1 MYTDSEGPRGRTGR
15 PETPS
20 SSAASSSRRSTL
32 NRVHFEE
39 PEMCIPLASP
49 RSDDTVT
56 ALRVPVASSST
67 NPKVGL
73 PSTVA
78 GSSETELP
86 PSSVD
91 KHNSFARQGKSAGAS
106 HLSSSSHPSH
116 PSSHT
121 LRSSSIPPVPP
132 FPVSILKNRNAIK
145 PRSLSAPPSP
155 PKMADGSGAP
165 EGNNKPL
172 PPSPTKSAPHT
183 PSPHTPSKE
192 GMRHPVLGT
201 PLMSPT
207 GVSPTLSQH
216 SSLTLTL
223 KDLPEAVRA
232 LQFQHDATQKRL
244 AKKIGDINRLEQK
257 VDDFLGFTENYIGD
271 QTNAQLKR
279 SSELAFDFAQV
290 QRDAREAKG
299 QVDQIKEAIH
309 EMRLEINGLTS
320 SLCDLSAK
328 VDMCLTGIWDN
339 TEEPFVAF
347 QRRRNDEIDADVN
360 EIGDNTVKLKAESM
374 FLRRAIIC
382 TMTAVRVMQ
391 YENNLYASRDVE
403 VVLPP
408 FPLGERDDNE
418 PGLDGNPEPWEEAQV
433 GPAIFRPAKATPS
446 LPRPVPGLRTPSAT
460 TVPANATPS
469 GSSTVTGKR
478 TPSTTVPANAT
489 PSGSSTVTGKRTPSA
504 TTVSANATPS
514 GSNTVTGK
522 RTPSTTVPAK
532 ATPPA
537 PTTVPA
543 KTTPPASATG
553 STTITPPGSATVKQS
568 SIPRRSKKKKKTLSK
583 KSSSSQQN
591 DKENTSNNTG
601 NADNTES
608 AELKANK
615 DANDKECASEK
626 KGKSLFGFRRRSDSV
641 SSATSGRLAARR
653 DDSIPPVP
661 ELPRGIVLP
670 GPPGEPIPLANI
682 HPLYRPQ
689 FQEVNAEGIP
699 AAPVIPTASSAA
711 RATPRP
717 EKAKGPE
724 SPSAGKDKTRK

>member
-1 MYTDSEGPRGRTGR
+1 
-15 PETPS
+15 
-20 SSAASSSRRSTL
+20 
-32 NRVHFEE
+32 
-39 PEMCIPLASP
+39 
-49 RSDDTVT
+49 
-56 ALRVPVASSST
+56 
-67 NPKVGL
+67 
-73 PSTVA
+73 
-78 GSSETELP
+78 
-86 PSSVD
+86 
-91 KHNSFARQGKSAGAS
+91 
-106 HLSSSSHPSH
+106 
-116 PSSHT
+116 
-121 LRSSSIPPVPP
+121 
-132 FPVSILKNRNAIK
+132 
-145 PRSLSAPPSP
+145 
-155 PKMADGSGAP
+155 
-165 EGNNKPL
+165 
-172 PPSPTKSAPHT
+172 
-183 PSPHTPSKE
+183 
-192 GMRHPVLGT
+192 
-201 PLMSPT
+201 
-207 GVSPTLSQH
+207 
-216 SSLTLTL
+216 
-223 KDLPEAVRA
+223 VRA

-257 VDDFLGFTENYIGD
+257 VDDFLGFTENYISD
-271 QTNAQLKR
+271 QMNAQLKR

-290 QRDAREAKG
+290 QRDAQEAKG

-339 TEEPFVAF
+339 TAEPFVVF
-347 QRRRNDEIDADVN
+347 QRRRNDEIDADIN

-382 TMTAVRVMQ
+382 TMTAVRLMQ

-433 GPAIFRPAKATPS
+433 APAIFIPAKATPS
-446 LPRPVPGLRTPSAT
+446 LPRPVPGFRTPSAT

-478 TPSTTVPANAT
+478 TPSATTLPANVTPSGSSTVAGKRTPSATTVPANAT
-489 PSGSSTVTGKRTPSA
+489 PSGSNTVTGKRTPS
-504 TTVSANATPS
+504 TTVPANVTPS

-532 ATPPA
+532 ATPSA

-543 KTTPPASATG
+543 KATPPASATG

-568 SIPRRSKKKKKTLSK
+568 SIPRRSKKKTLSK
-583 KSSSSQQN
+583 KSSSSQQT

-601 NADNTES
+601 DADNTGP
-608 AELKANK
+608 AEFKAKK
-615 DANDKECASEK
+615 DAIDKECASEK

-689 FQEVNAEGIP
+689 FREVNAEGMP
-699 AAPVIPTASSAA
+699 AAPVIPTASTA
-711 RATPRP
+711 RAPARP